1 MHFALRELQIIDN
14 MEIHS
19 TLGEL
24 LTIHSALMELQ
35 PIHYIVMHNALR
47 EITTII
53 ITLKCTCPY
62 GTTIMVTHILIAL
75 GVIPTMHCS
84 ENVYTIPYGNCNMS
98 TQIHSAFKKLPAMQ
112 CIEMYDVLWELQKM
126 HCIEIQNAPGITNNV
141 FH

>member
-1 MHFALRELQIIDN
+1 MQFALREL
-14 MEIHS
+14 
-19 TLGEL
+19 
-24 LTIHSALMELQ
+24 
-35 PIHYIVMHNALR
+35 
-47 EITTII
+47 TTII
-53 ITLKCTCPY
+53 ITLKYTLRH

-84 ENVYTIPYGNCNMS
+84 ENVYTIPHGNCNMS